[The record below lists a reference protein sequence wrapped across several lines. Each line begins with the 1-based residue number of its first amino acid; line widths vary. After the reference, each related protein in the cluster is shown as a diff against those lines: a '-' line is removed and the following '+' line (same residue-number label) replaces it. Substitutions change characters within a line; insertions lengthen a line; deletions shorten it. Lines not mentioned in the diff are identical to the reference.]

1 MVLGRVLEMVLGKAL
16 VGDSQ
21 QLLLSCMYI
30 VHITNVSEF
39 YTQ

>member
-21 QLLLSCMYI
+21 QLLLSS
-30 VHITNVSEF
+30 NVSE
-39 YTQ
+39 YT